1 MGRRHAKRGATAPR
15 TTHNHVAAARRP
27 HAGAHKEPPM
37 TLDEIR
43 DHITALS
50 GSGKRVVS
58 TRRHGIY
65 STFTLPGLDDMVGVR
80 DTAIRYKDF
89 GVPEDL
95 NGALVLDVGSNVGAM
110 IFEAARRGAREVT
123 GLEFRQ
129 DRVDLCSSI
138 ARHYDYRAR
147 FFATDF
153 NATIPPE
160 KPIWYEQYDVVFCCS
175 VDEYIDDLESFHNFL
190 FEVTGDRLY
199 FESNLQHDFDEA
211 DVMAMLMRA
220 GFKDVHY
227 IGNGHSG
234 GISRKRKLFTARA
247 A

>member
-1 MGRRHAKRGATAPR
+1 MDLKQ
-15 TTHNHVAAARRP
+15 
-27 HAGAHKEPPM
+27 
-37 TLDEIR
+37 IR
-43 DHITALS
+43 DHITTLS
-50 GSGKRVVS
+50 GSGKRVVT

-80 DTAIRYKDF
+80 DTAVRYKDF
-89 GVPEDL
+89 GVDDSLE
-95 NGALVLDVGSNVGAM
+95 GALVLDVGSNVGAM

-129 DRVDLCSSI
+129 DRVDLCAVI
-138 ARHYDYRAR
+138 AEHFGYRAR
-147 FFATDF
+147 FYQTDF
-153 NATIPPE
+153 NATIVD

-175 VDEYIDDLESFHNFL
+175 VDEYIDDLESFYNFL

-211 DVMAMLMRA
+211 DIMAMLVRA
-220 GFKDVHY
+220 GFKDVNY

-234 GISRKRKLFTARA
+234 GIARKRKLFTARA